1 MSQEK
6 KDKKPHETPQHE
18 ETEQKPKV
26 SKTAEEMKAEVDN
39 LIDEIDDTLEV
50 DAEEFV
56 KNYVQKGGE

>member
-1 MSQEK
+1 MSQ
-6 KDKKPHETPQHE
+6 DKKNKKPQETPQHE
-18 ETEQKPKV
+18 EAEPKPKV
-26 SKTAEEMKAEVDN
+26 SKTAEEIKAEVDK